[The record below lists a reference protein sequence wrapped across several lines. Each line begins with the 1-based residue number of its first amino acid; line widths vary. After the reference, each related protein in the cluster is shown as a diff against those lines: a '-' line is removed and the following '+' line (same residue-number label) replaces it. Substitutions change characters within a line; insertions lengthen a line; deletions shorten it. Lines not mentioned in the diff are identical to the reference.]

1 MRLTKKTQCSR
12 CYCLFHG
19 RSMLLLLL
27 LLINTQMAFSQTIDT
42 TSYTDLLPVLSQ
54 RCVMC
59 HAGDAAPLGL
69 RLDSLAAILRG
80 SSRGVVVKAGDPEG
94 SELIRRLR
102 GISLPRMPMTG
113 PPYLSDSEI
122 AMFEAWVIAG
132 MQSGSVAQTQLAPDL
147 ERQQT
152 SHSKPV
158 TYLDVAP
165 IFAMRCV
172 SCHIDGG
179 VMGPAPE
186 GFVLTS
192 YAATIASNDRA
203 RVVAGNPQAS
213 ELLRRIRGQA
223 RPRMPYDGPPY
234 LSSAEIDLIERW
246 IVDGARD
253 AVGKSAAIPVGAKIR
268 LHGTL
273 NSKWQL
279 DGLDLIVGA
288 GTRLDKSPQP
298 GDYVQVR
305 GRLTAGAKVN
315 AKRIRRR

>member
-1 MRLTKKTQCSR
+1 
-12 CYCLFHG
+12 
-19 RSMLLLLL
+19 MLLLLF
-27 LLINTQMAFSQTIDT
+27 LLINTQKAFSQTIAT
-42 TSYTDLLPVLSQ
+42 TSYIDLLPVLSQ

-69 RLDSLAAILRG
+69 RLDSSAAILRG

-102 GISLPRMPMTG
+102 GISSPRMPMTG

-122 AMFEAWVIAG
+122 ALFEAWVTAG
-132 MQSGSVAQTQLAPDL
+132 MPPGSVAQTILGPGPV
-147 ERQQT
+147 RQQT
-152 SHSKPV
+152 SDSKPV

-165 IFAMRCV
+165 IFATRCAR
-172 SCHIDGG
+172 CHIDGG
-179 VMGPAPE
+179 LMGPAPE
-186 GFVLTS
+186 GFLLTS
-192 YAATIASNDRA
+192 YASTIASDDRA
-203 RVVAGNPQAS
+203 RVVAGNPKAS

-223 RPRMPYDGPPY
+223 LPRMPFDGPPY
-234 LSSAEIDLIERW
+234 LSSAEIDLVERW
-246 IVDGARD
+246 IADGARD
-253 AVGKSAAIPVGAKIR
+253 AVGKPVAIPVGAKLR

-273 NSKWQL
+273 SSKWQL

-288 GTRLDKSPQP
+288 RTRFDKSPEP

-305 GRLTAGAKVN
+305 GRLAGDAKVN